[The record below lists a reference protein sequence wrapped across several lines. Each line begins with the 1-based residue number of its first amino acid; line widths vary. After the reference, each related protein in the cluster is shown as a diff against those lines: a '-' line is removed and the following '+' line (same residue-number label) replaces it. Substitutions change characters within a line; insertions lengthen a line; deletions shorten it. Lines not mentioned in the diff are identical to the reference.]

1 MNFDIEAINND
12 PIGFI
17 KKNKKKDIIALLMK
31 ADDAFF
37 NDNEDLINDDIYD
50 MKTNKNKKTNKK

>member
-1 MNFDIEAINND
+1 MEFKIADINND

-17 KKNKKKDIIALLMK
+17 KKNKKKDIIAFLMK

-37 NDNEDLINDDIYD
+37 NNDTD
-50 MKTNKNKKTNKK
+50 

>member
-17 KKNKKKDIIALLMK
+17 KKNKKADIIALLMK
-31 ADDAFF
+31 ADYAFF
-37 NDNEDLINDDIYD
+37 NNDEDSDAR
-50 MKTNKNKKTNKK
+50 